1 MQDNN
6 DGMDKKIEKIYH
18 IIEFEIDNANNQ
30 ISLSKKENINFIL
43 LLFALIGFFAFIP
56 ADTFFYQ
63 WIANGIWMTIVLMG
77 SVGIFSV
84 FIYYYFSKGKL
95 NNVNPLS
102 VEDSE
107 KCGQC
112 ESFDICK
119 NSDDPK
125 WEEKK
130 KKFANSMLIDTIGL
144 FYSAFFYTSFFF
156 FLSGMIPYFYFT
168 SSKDIVPTF
177 QSNSWILL
185 LLMLI
190 LLIYALLYYR
200 HSAILKQGNFK
211 RYIAETAIF
220 SNIIFIF
227 SAIIAVYGF
236 LSKIPP
242 FTDVPQSSP
251 MLIEHLKIIPSI
263 PLSWIVSLYTLVIG
277 FVVLEYYF
285 STQYIG
291 NTNRKLE
298 ELFILK
304 YRIDRYHL
312 GISPVPNIENILKS
326 LSKQK
331 IYPPS
336 YITAAGI
343 LSIPFPQ
350 PISRCEEM
358 LYLAL
363 EDQPVIFTERSEK

>member
-1 MQDNN
+1 
-6 DGMDKKIEKIYH
+6 MDKKIEKIYH

-30 ISLSKKENINFIL
+30 ISLSKKDNINFIL

-63 WIANGIWMTIVLMG
+63 WIANGIWMTIVLMA
-77 SVGIFSV
+77 SVGILSV
-84 FIYYYFSKGKL
+84 FTYYYFSKGKL
-95 NNVNPLS
+95 NKVNPLS

-112 ESFDICK
+112 ESFAICK
-119 NSDDPK
+119 NTGDPQG
-125 WEEKK
+125 EEKK
-130 KKFANSMLIDTIGL
+130 KNFANSILIDTFGL

-156 FLSGMIPYFYFT
+156 FVSGMIPYFYFT
-168 SSKDIVPTF
+168 SSKEIVPTF

-190 LLIYALLYYR
+190 LLMYALLYNR
-200 HSAILKQGNFK
+200 HSALLKQGNFK
-211 RYIAETAIF
+211 RYITEMAIF

-227 SAIIAVYGF
+227 SAIIAAYAF
-236 LSKIPP
+236 FSKIPP

-251 MLIEHLKIIPSI
+251 LLIEHLKIIPSV

-277 FVVLEYYF
+277 LVMLEYFF
-285 STQYIG
+285 SSQYIEKI
-291 NTNRKLE
+291 NRKLE

-304 YRIDRYHL
+304 YRIDRYQL
-312 GISPVPNIENILKS
+312 GIAPEPNIENILK
-326 LSKQK
+326 LVSKQK
-331 IYPPS
+331 IHPPS
-336 YITAAGI
+336 YIIAAGI
-343 LSIPFPQ
+343 LSIPIPLPFY
-350 PISRCEEM
+350 RCEEM

-363 EDQPVIFTERSEK
+363 EDQVGNTEQNKSK